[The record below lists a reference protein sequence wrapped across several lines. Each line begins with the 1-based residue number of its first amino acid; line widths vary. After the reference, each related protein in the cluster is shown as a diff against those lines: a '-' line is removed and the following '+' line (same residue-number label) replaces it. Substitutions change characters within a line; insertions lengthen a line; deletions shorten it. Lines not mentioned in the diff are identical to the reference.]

1 MAVVQGRTRAQ
12 LRQSIGFNLGAI
24 KTGTATGG
32 TNNTL
37 IDVNTFRGGDDN
49 YNGKIVIVT
58 DASDGTTQTTQYV
71 NDYTSSNNTIQFQ
84 QNASFTVASG
94 DTYEIWDSIYNPD
107 TINEFI
113 NQSIL
118 DATGAVYDPIE
129 NTSLHSD
136 GKSLRFAV
144 PDNIAMIQ
152 NIYYSNSVDFTRL
165 HACNTAFDE
174 QSTLVVTTLNGA
186 ITDASATTVTVTS
199 ASSLRAEQLIMVG
212 SEKMTISSISSNT
225 LTVGRGAGGTTAA
238 THSDGV
244 SVLLFPIVIT
254 ESKKQG
260 TGSNQ
265 FIIPAG
271 ASADQIVTD
280 SITSKDISKYNY
292 LEGWVK
298 ITRSSG
304 TATSAGDLSIL
315 LDDTANCA
323 SPLETVNLPALT
335 DDTWTFF
342 RVALTNPELNTAII
356 SVGLKYDVDLGACTV
371 WLDDL
376 SVTRNDTGYWRQV
389 PRNLWRI
396 DKQSRDIVF
405 DEYFDG
411 FAPYSLL
418 KIVGGDKPALLSSD
432 STTNEISDS
441 YITERSTA
449 LAFSAS
455 SGGPNTDPDARRQ
468 QAAFWFGMAQASKRN
483 FPLLTNVRTVD

>member
-1 MAVVQGRTRAQ
+1 MAVIQGRTRKEI
-12 LRQSIGFNLGAI
+12 RQSIGYNLGTI
-24 KTGTATGG
+24 YVSTATGG
-32 TNNTL
+32 SSSTVVDTSL
-37 IDVNTFRGGDDN
+37 TTVIGGNDDHI
-49 YNGKIVIVT
+49 GKWIVFTSGALDGTIARIT
-58 DASDGTTQTTQYV
+58 DYDASEVTLTFQPTAG
-71 NDYTSSNNTIQFQ
+71 SS
-84 QNASFTVASG
+84 ASG
-94 DTYEIWDSIYNPD
+94 LTYELWDGDYPPARVHD
-107 TINEFI
+107 FI
-113 NQSIL
+113 NQSITE
-118 DATGAVYDPIE
+118 ATGYTYDMVE
-129 NTSLHSD
+129 DQSLHSD
-136 GKSLRFAV
+136 GYTLRFDI
-144 PDNIAMIQ
+144 PTGLSMIQ
-152 NIYYSNSVDFTRL
+152 DIYYRDKVEFTQL
-165 HACNTAFDE
+165 HGCNTAFDE

-225 LTVGRGAGGTTAA
+225 LIVGRGAGGTSAA
-238 THSDGV
+238 THSDGA
-244 SVLLFPIVIT
+244 SVLLFPIAIT

-441 YITERSTA
+441 YIIERTTA

-468 QAAFWFGMAQASKRN
+468 QAAFWFGMAQSSKRN

>member
-1 MAVVQGRTRAQ
+1 
-12 LRQSIGFNLGAI
+12 
-24 KTGTATGG
+24 
-32 TNNTL
+32 
-37 IDVNTFRGGDDN
+37 
-49 YNGKIVIVT
+49 
-58 DASDGTTQTTQYV
+58 
-71 NDYTSSNNTIQFQ
+71 
-84 QNASFTVASG
+84 
-94 DTYEIWDSIYNPD
+94 
-107 TINEFI
+107 
-113 NQSIL
+113 
-118 DATGAVYDPIE
+118 
-129 NTSLHSD
+129 
-136 GKSLRFAV
+136 
-144 PDNIAMIQ
+144 
-152 NIYYSNSVDFTRL
+152 
-165 HACNTAFDE
+165 
-174 QSTLVVTTLNGA
+174 
-186 ITDASATTVTVTS
+186 
-199 ASSLRAEQLIMVG
+199 MVG

-441 YITERSTA
+441 YIIERTTA